1 MNKIEL
7 HLQYK
12 SETGLDHIEWEFE
25 IFRSRGQWI
34 LEIPD
39 EMKMMLF
46 GNQGLFEVPDL
57 DYIEWLEN
65 KIIDSQ
71 TNK

>member
-1 MNKIEL
+1 
-7 HLQYK
+7 
-12 SETGLDHIEWEFE
+12 
-25 IFRSRGQWI
+25 
-34 LEIPD
+34 
-39 EMKMMLF
+39 MMLF